1 MLSMGRRSRREGELA
16 IVMKAEQT
24 VRGQPIE
31 EEARMI
37 AAILAGDSERYH
49 TLIRPYERS
58 VYRMALSLMKNEAD
72 AEDVAQEAFLKGF
85 RKLADFRGHAR
96 FSTWLISITLNEARG
111 RLRRQGILR
120 MESIDEAPDEGGAVT
135 PALLRDWREIPSDVL
150 ERSEMRDLL
159 KAAIAE
165 LGPIYREVLLLR
177 DVEEMSIEET
187 SVALAVTPAT
197 VKVRLHRARLMMQKI
212 LAPQL
217 KSTNPRTKRRWLSWS

>member
-1 MLSMGRRSRREGELA
+1 
-16 IVMKAEQT
+16 
-24 VRGQPIE
+24 
-31 EEARMI
+31 MI
-37 AAILAGDSERYH
+37 ASILAGETEQYH
-49 TLIRPYERS
+49 ALIRPYERS
-58 VYRMALSLMKNEAD
+58 VYRMAFSLMKNEAD
-72 AEDVAQEAFLKGF
+72 AEDVAQEAFLKAF
-85 RKLADFRGHAR
+85 RKLADFRGHAK

-120 MESIDEAPDEGGAVT
+120 MESIDETPEEGGTVS

-159 KAAIAE
+159 KAAIGE

-187 SVALAVTPAT
+187 SVALAVTQAT
-197 VKVRLHRARLMMQKI
+197 VKVRLHRARMMMQKI

-217 KSTNPRTKRRWLSWS
+217 RSANPKTKRRWLPWS